1 MIAGRAPL
9 AAGAAAQ
16 ERDLVRR
23 CRAGS
28 EAAYTELIAAH
39 GRRLFRLAV
48 RLSGSRATA
57 EDAAQA
63 TFRGA
68 FRSIERGEE
77 RLPLAAWLTGRCV
90 QEARRREPLAG
101 RDRQRTRG
109 HGLPAGQPE
118 RAPIVD
124 ALASLPFEARA
135 VLVLRFAMGLSAD
148 ETAAALDISSTA
160 CHAHLSRGLGMLA
173 RAIGPDADSV
183 ADPVRDT
190 PRAAPTRPQ
199 LRPLGAP
206 SLARS
211 DER

>member
-109 HGLPAGQPE
+109 HGLPAGQPASRSAHPSSTPWRACRSR
-118 RAPIVD
+118 RAPRSCCD
-124 ALASLPFEARA
+124 
-135 VLVLRFAMGLSAD
+135 
-148 ETAAALDISSTA
+148 
-160 CHAHLSRGLGMLA
+160 SRW
-173 RAIGPDADSV
+173 V
-183 ADPVRDT
+183 
-190 PRAAPTRPQ
+190 
-199 LRPLGAP
+199 
-206 SLARS
+206 
-211 DER
+211 